1 MHNKFKYLISFF
13 INYRK
18 VLISA
23 IYYEV
28 IYSIR
33 YLEFGSHLI
42 MNNGFKSATDSI
54 PSAYYFVKKITNFI
68 NNYEIKSVA
77 DLGCGL
83 GRITNFLDS
92 NTDANIFGYE
102 LNPKIYKKSLKI
114 KNKNVKLFNKDI
126 LNINFSKKNIQCFIM
141 VDPFIKSKDT
151 INMQK
156 KIISLFSKNKN
167 KNYLITVNIKN
178 QLINKKFVKLESIKT
193 GKNGIINFFS
203 I

>member
-1 MHNKFKYLISFF
+1 MLKKIKYLINFF

-18 VLISA
+18 VLFSA
-23 IYYEV
+23 LYYEV

-42 MNNGFKSATDSI
+42 MSDDHKGATDSI

-68 NNYEIKSVA
+68 NNHQIKNVA

-102 LNPKIYKKSLKI
+102 LNPKIYKKSLRI

-151 INMQK
+151 IRMQK
-156 KIISLFSKNKN
+156 KIISSFLKNKN
-167 KNYLITVNIKN
+167 RSFLITINIKN
-178 QLINKKFVKLESIKT
+178 QLINKKFIKIKSIKT
-193 GKNGIINFFS
+193 GKNGIISFFS